1 MHRLTWITLEA
12 GVRRFENLQNFLIS
26 RKLPPIQITVTM
38 TLMLIKMPLWFLA
51 KYVKRIAGISVRKVS
66 QRRIIHLGASTTDLF
81 SSNRLNSNEVSFG
94 NVGLFVYIY
103 IFASV
108 SLSNFY
114 AILGVCFK
122 ILRQLL
128 LVT

>member
-1 MHRLTWITLEA
+1 M
-12 GVRRFENLQNFLIS
+12 ENLQNFLIR
-26 RKLPPIQITVTM
+26 RKIATDTNNCGNDSDADKNAQM
-38 TLMLIKMPLWFLA
+38 SLWFLA

-114 AILGVCFK
+114 AI
-122 ILRQLL
+122 
-128 LVT
+128 